1 MVKDIFF
8 PIVHQ
13 IRLSRFRKNWRRNNS
28 HNQTLPNNI
37 FPIEKVKVGRFTY
50 GELNIK
56 SYGNEDCLL
65 TIGDFCSIAGDVVF
79 VLDGEHNYRRF
90 SSYPFPAKVFHEKN
104 DSGCRGPII
113 VEDDVWIGYRATIL
127 SGAHL
132 GKGCVIGAGTTV
144 RGDIPPYSIYVDG
157 EIMKYRFEDEL
168 ITDLLKFDFSAL
180 DKKKLVRLK
189 EYCFKELTKRD
200 ISALMSIMNDSN
212 N

>member
-1 MVKDIFF
+1 M
-8 PIVHQ
+8 
-13 IRLSRFRKNWRRNNS
+13 
-28 HNQTLPNNI
+28 
-37 FPIEKVKVGRFTY
+37 
-50 GELNIK
+50 
-56 SYGNEDCLL
+56 
-65 TIGDFCSIAGDVVF
+65 F

-113 VEDDVWIGYRATIL
+113 V
-127 SGAHL
+127 
-132 GKGCVIGAGTTV
+132 
-144 RGDIPPYSIYVDG
+144 
-157 EIMKYRFEDEL
+157 EDEL